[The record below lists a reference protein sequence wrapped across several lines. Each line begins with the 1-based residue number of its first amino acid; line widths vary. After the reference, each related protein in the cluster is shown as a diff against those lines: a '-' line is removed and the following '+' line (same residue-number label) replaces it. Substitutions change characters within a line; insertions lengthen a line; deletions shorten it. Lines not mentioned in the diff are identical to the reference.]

1 MSGLGVGLS
10 LVLRTATLRRV
21 EILAMDRITKAL
33 KSINPVALVA
43 EMLGTF
49 GLVFAVLAAVKMAAG
64 GAQLLQQNP
73 LVGGIEAVPV
83 YFISVPLIAAFTVGL
98 FVMTA
103 GKFSGGHF
111 NPGITF
117 GMWTNR
123 RIRTAS
129 AVAYILVQLLG
140 AFAAFGVMQMFLPE
154 ATKIAFENTHAWKIF
169 ASEAVGMFIFA
180 FGVSAVVSEE
190 RSALE
195 SGLMVGGS
203 LFLGLVF
210 TGFVSGASAGFL
222 NPAVF
227 MATVRESIT
236 DLSLGPVF
244 GPLLG
249 ATVGVTLFNLMND
262 PSALKGGIK
271 LKAKS
276 KKKK

>member
-1 MSGLGVGLS
+1 
-10 LVLRTATLRRV
+10 
-21 EILAMDRITKAL
+21 MDKIKNIL

-49 GLVFAVLAAVKMAAG
+49 GLTFAVLAAVKAAAG
-64 GAQLLQQNP
+64 GAQLVQQNP
-73 LVGGIEAVPV
+73 LVGGLESVPV
-83 YFISVPLIAAFTVGL
+83 YFISVPLIAALTVGL
-98 FVMTA
+98 FVMTV

-117 GMWTNR
+117 GMWTNK

-129 AVAYILVQLLG
+129 AIAYILVQLLG
-140 AFAAFGVMQMFLPE
+140 AFAAFGVMQLFVPE
-154 ATKIAFENTHAWKIF
+154 ATALTFSNTEAWRIF
-169 ASEAVGMFIFA
+169 AAEALGMFIFA

-190 RSALE
+190 RSTLE

-203 LFLGLVF
+203 LFLGLIF
-210 TGFVSGASAGFL
+210 TGFVSGAGFL

-227 MATVRESIT
+227 TATVRESVT

-249 ATVGVTLFNLMND
+249 ATIGVTLFNLMND
-262 PSALKGGIK
+262 PSTLKGGLK
-271 LKAKS
+271 VKGKAKS
-276 KKKK
+276 KKK